1 MRKLNVALSELIK
14 KLTQNGQR
22 SVKSVQTNLQIKQ
35 MVCSLIQG
43 KLYKRHNTK
52 TCYIRDLRS
61 SASAILYLPF
71 NNSFFPKKIIYLT
84 EWIPLR
90 MKRVRKQIYIIVIFF
105 PTYCWLLDANY
116 ILQRGEHIP
125 HVQLLSY
132 FMILTGSCY
141 YFRALW
147 GEADPKKKYVHY
159 RAERIL
165 KQKKIIISTNP
176 SHDPTSHN
184 CLSNTENRL
193 GIQAT

>member
-1 MRKLNVALSELIK
+1 
-14 KLTQNGQR
+14 
-22 SVKSVQTNLQIKQ
+22 

-52 TCYIRDLRS
+52 TSYIRDLRS

-90 MKRVRKQIYIIVIFF
+90 MKRVRKHIRIIVIFF
-105 PTYCWLLDANY
+105 PYLLLITGCQLYSSKRGTYSTFSAPKLFHDSYRLL
-116 ILQRGEHIP
+116 LLFRGF
-125 HVQLLSY
+125 VGRGRS
-132 FMILTGSCY
+132 
-141 YFRALW
+141 
-147 GEADPKKKYVHY
+147 KKKYVHY

-165 KQKKIIISTNP
+165 KQKKVIISTNP